1 MKKRLLFFFM
11 LLLSLT
17 QVMAQ
22 SGVIKGRLT
31 DELGLAMPGAA
42 VMIEALN
49 KGVSSDVNGEFTLTK
64 VPAGEH
70 ELSISYLGYTEEK
83 KTVIVQEG
91 ITTTIDISMAP
102 GVTIG
107 ETILVLGDR
116 LKGQAKAINQQR
128 TNMNITNIVAADQ
141 IGRFPDANI
150 GDAMKRIPGITIQND
165 QGEARFGLIRG
176 TAPRLNSVMINGE
189 RVPSAEAEVREV
201 QLDLVPSDMVQT
213 IEVNKALLPD
223 MDADAIGG
231 AVNLVTRAA
240 PSGLRVSGTAA
251 SGYNFLSE
259 KPIWTGS
266 MIIGNRFLND
276 KLGVIASASYNNHR
290 FGSDNVEAEWSNE
303 GENEINGED
312 VEFEVDPYVSELD
325 VRTYQVQRVRR
336 SFSLSL
342 DYKFDANNTVFLRSM
357 FNWRDDWENRYRL
370 RYTDIEPIFADN
382 SESILGYKGVIE
394 RETKAG
400 LGNDRIDNRRLEDQ
414 RVWNLS
420 LNGDH
425 LIGGKAK
432 LTWMATYARA
442 SEERLNERYVT
453 FALDDA
459 IEFNHNVA
467 NPEFP
472 FVAPANPAEVTFDLY
487 ELDELTDETQFTKD
501 EDFNARV
508 DLELPLDI
516 FGHGGTF
523 KVGTR
528 LRTKDKLRENVFS
541 EFSPIDGFETL
552 ADVPRTDFTDADYLA
567 GSQYAAGEFASP
579 EFLGGLDLNNPNLFE
594 EEVKPDEFLAAN
606 FNASETITAGY
617 LMVNQSLSPKLS
629 MIAGLRIEN
638 TNLEFTGNNV
648 LDEEEL
654 QGTITNTDNYTN
666 VLPGLHFRYA
676 ATDDFIIRAAYT
688 NTIARPNYYDLVPY
702 RDQRDGDEEL
712 FIGNPNL
719 QPTLA
724 MNLDLSAENYFKS
737 IGLVSAGVFYKN
749 LDDFIF
755 IERQRDFS
763 DGLVDNFDLFTPRN
777 GAEANLMGFELAF
790 QRQFDFLPGIWKG
803 LGIYMNYTYT
813 DSDATGIRNEDGEE
827 RGEDIAL
834 PGTTPHMFNAS
845 LSFETEKLVLRASLN
860 YAAAYIDELGDNSFT
875 DRFYDEQLFID
886 LNASYA
892 FTPQWRI
899 FAEVNNLTNQ
909 PLRYYQGVSARTMQV
924 EYYNVRF
931 NAGIKFDIFK
941 KRN

>member
-1 MKKRLLFFFM
+1 M
-11 LLLSLT
+11 LLTGFSWSL
-17 QVMAQ
+17 AQ
-22 SGVIKGRLT
+22 NGVIKGRLT
-31 DELGLAMPGAA
+31 DEMGLAMPGAA
-42 VMIEALN
+42 VMVKALN
-49 KGVSSDVNGEFTLTK
+49 KGVVSDLNGIFTMTN
-64 VPAGEH
+64 VPEGEYQM
-70 ELSISYLGYTEEK
+70 SITYLGYTNENR
-83 KTVIVQEG
+83 TVNVLG
-91 ITTTIDISMAP
+91 GTTTTLDITMVP

-107 ETILVLGDR
+107 NEILVLGDR
-116 LKGQAKAINQQR
+116 LKGQAKALNQQKS
-128 TNMNITNIVAADQ
+128 NMNITNIVAADQ

-201 QLDLVPSDMVQT
+201 QLDLIPSDMVQT
-213 IEVNKALLPD
+213 IEVNKALTPD

-240 PSGLRVSGTAA
+240 PSGFRVSGTAA
-251 SGYNFLSE
+251 SGYNFLSD

-290 FGSDNVEAEWSNE
+290 FGSDNVEAEWGNE

-312 VEFEVDPYVSELD
+312 EEFEVAPYVTELD

-342 DYKFDANNTVFLRSM
+342 DYKFNANNTIFLRSIY
-357 FNWRDDWENRYRL
+357 NWRDDWENRYRL

-382 SESILGYKGVIE
+382 SQSILGYEGVIE
-394 RETKAG
+394 RESKAG

-442 SEERLNERYVT
+442 SEERLNERYIT
-453 FALDDA
+453 FALDDPIA
-459 IEFNHNVA
+459 LNHNTT

-472 FVAPANPAEVTFDLY
+472 FIAPANPAELSFDMF

-516 FGHGGTF
+516 FGNGGTIKF
-523 KVGTR
+523 GGR
-528 LRTKDKLRENVFS
+528 LRSKDKERGNTFAEY
-541 EFSPIDGFETL
+541 SPINGFETL
-552 ADVPRTDFTDADYLA
+552 ADVTRTDFTNPDYLA

-579 EFLGGLDLNNPNLFE
+579 EFLGGLDLNNPALFE
-594 EEVKPDEFLAAN
+594 EELKPDEFLAAN
-606 FNASETITAGY
+606 FNATEVITGGY
-617 LMVNQSLSPKLS
+617 VMVNQSISPKLS

-638 TNLEFTGNNV
+638 TNLEYTGNNV

-654 QGTITNTDNYTN
+654 QGVITNTDNYTN
-666 VLPGLHFRYA
+666 LLPGLHFKYD
-676 ATDDFIIRAAYT
+676 ATEDLIFRMAWT
-688 NTIARPNYYDLVPY
+688 NTIARPNYYDLVPF
-702 RDQRDGDEEL
+702 RDQRDEDEEL
-712 FIGNPNL
+712 IIGNPEL
-719 QPTLA
+719 RPTLA
-724 MNLDLSAENYFKS
+724 MNFDLSAENYFKS

-755 IERQRDFS
+755 IERQNDFS
-763 DGLVDNFDLFTPRN
+763 DALVNDYDLFVPRN
-777 GAEANLMGFELAF
+777 GAEANLMGFELAV
-790 QRQFDFLPGIWKG
+790 QRQLDFLPGIWKG
-803 LGIYMNYTYT
+803 LGIYLNYTYT
-813 DSDATGIRNEDGEE
+813 DSDAIGIRNEDGEE
-827 RGEDIAL
+827 RQDDIAL

-845 LSFETEKLVLRASLN
+845 LSFETEKLVLRASMN
-860 YAAAYIDELGDNSFT
+860 YADAYIDEVGDNSFT
-875 DRFYDEQLFID
+875 DRYYDEQLFID

-892 FTPQWRI
+892 FTPQWR
-899 FAEVNNLTNQ
+899 FFVEVNNLTNQ
-909 PLRYYQGVSARTMQV
+909 PLRYYQGVSSRTMQV

-931 NAGIKFDIFK
+931 NAGVKFDIFN
-941 KRN
+941 RNN